1 MSLKNSLVGRSLISV
16 RGSVYFIEYTPNVES
31 FPIEDII
38 DFYFVFNDF
47 SFTVQGSSS
56 GDKIVIRDNNTLHNI
71 DMDND
76 GYIKVLG
83 LLDILEIDS
92 YVGLEVCD
100 VQDIV
105 ISENKVGISI
115 IFSEV
120 EQIIIINLGDELF
133 FFKELP
139 EVLVN
144 EGYRMISI

>member
-1 MSLKNSLVGRSLISV
+1 
-16 RGSVYFIEYTPNVES
+16 
-31 FPIEDII
+31 
-38 DFYFVFNDF
+38 
-47 SFTVQGSSS
+47 
-56 GDKIVIRDNNTLHNI
+56 
-71 DMDND
+71 MDNH